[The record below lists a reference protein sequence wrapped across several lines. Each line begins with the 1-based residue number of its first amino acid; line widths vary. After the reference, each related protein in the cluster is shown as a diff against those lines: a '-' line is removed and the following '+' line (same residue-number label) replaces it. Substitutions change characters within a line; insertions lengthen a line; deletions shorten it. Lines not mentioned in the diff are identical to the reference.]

1 MKFNRET
8 LSAVLREMERE
19 RQDRENAFEQR
30 KQQVYSKIP
39 EIRAIDL
46 KLSGTASSVMYAAL
60 SAGNDPTEAIEHLRD
75 ENLRQQKERGELLV
89 QAGYPEDY
97 LTYKPACTKC
107 WDTGY
112 QGSALCECARRRY
125 SKKLTDDL
133 SSILPI
139 HNQNF
144 SAFDLNYYPDRPD
157 ARFGASP
164 RDVMQNNFEDCLCYA
179 QTFGLHQ
186 DNLLLYGST
195 GLGKTFLST
204 SIAKFISENGFSVAY
219 DTAIQIL
226 GSYESVKFNSADAH
240 EAADRIRKYE
250 NADLLII
257 DDLGTEMQTAFSV
270 SAFYNLLST
279 RLMKG
284 RPMIINTNLMPLE
297 LEKRYSAAISSR
309 LRGEFKQLRFIGED
323 IRLLRKK

>member
-1 MKFNRET
+1 MKFNRDI

-19 RQDRENAFEQR
+19 RQDRENAFERR
-30 KQQVYSKIP
+30 KQTLYTEIP
-39 EIRAIDL
+39 QLRSIDA
-46 KLSGTASSVMYAAL
+46 KLSGTASSIMRAAL
-60 SAGNDPTEAIEHLRD
+60 EAGDDPTEAIERIRD
-75 ENLRQQKERGELLV
+75 DNLRQQEDRGILLQ
-89 QAGYPEDY
+89 QAGYPKDH
-97 LTYKPACTKC
+97 LTYQPACTLC

-112 QGSALCECARRRY
+112 QGAALCECVRRRY
-125 SKKLTDDL
+125 TKKLTDDL
-133 SSILPI
+133 STILPI
-139 HNQNF
+139 HDQNF
-144 SAFDLNYYPDRPD
+144 SSFNLQYYSDRSD
-157 ARFGASP
+157 ARLGASP

-179 QTFGLHQ
+179 QTFGLHK

-204 SIAKFISENGFSVAY
+204 SIAKYISENGFSVAY
-219 DTAIQIL
+219 DTAIQVF
-226 GSYESVKFNSADAH
+226 GSYESVKFNSADAQD
-240 EAADRIRKYE
+240 AADRIHKYE

-257 DDLGTEMQTAFSV
+257 DDLGTEMQTAFTV
-270 SAFYNLLST
+270 SAFYSLLSF

-284 RPMIINTNLMPLE
+284 RPMIINTNLMPLD

>member
-1 MKFNRET
+1 MKFNREI
-8 LSAVLREMERE
+8 LSAVLREMERDRQE
-19 RQDRENAFEQR
+19 RESAFEHR
-30 KQQVYSKIP
+30 KYEVYAKLPQV
-39 EIRAIDL
+39 RRIDAQL
-46 KLSGTASSVMYAAL
+46 AGTASSIMHAAL
-60 SAGNDPTEAIEHLRD
+60 AAGDDPTQAIERLRD
-75 ENLRQQKERGELLV
+75 ENLRQQAERENLLV
-89 QAGYPEDY
+89 QNGYPKDY
-97 LTYKPACTKC
+97 LTYKPACELC

-112 QGSALCECARRRY
+112 QGSAPCTCVRKRY
-125 SKKLTDDL
+125 AKKLIDDL
-133 SSILPI
+133 STILPI
-139 HNQNF
+139 HDQNF
-144 SAFDLNYYPDRPD
+144 SSFNLDYYSNRPD
-157 ARFGASP
+157 SRLGASP
-164 RDVMQNNFEDCLCYA
+164 RDVMQNNYEDCLCYA
-179 QTFGLHQ
+179 QTFGLHK

-204 SIAKFISENGFSVAY
+204 SIAKHISENGFSVAY
-219 DTAIQIL
+219 DTAIQVF

-257 DDLGTEMQTAFSV
+257 DDLGTEMQTNFSI

-309 LRGEFKQLRFIGED
+309 LRGEFKHLRFIGED